1 MSGTADQDHRIPY
14 IITLFPTKKPCDIS
28 KVHSRPTIQ
37 RRNALASRPPI
48 THAGGMN
55 TCSTIPTESTST
67 APAQAAPHNPA
78 SASGF
83 DAQAIDRTSAADLAA
98 IGGDKWTR
106 YPGCIGAFI
115 AEMDYGLAPCIQ
127 RAIDNACDHCKLGYI
142 PDPWKRRVAEACA
155 RWQKEHYGWNVSP
168 DIIRPVPDVLEAYE
182 IFLREIVG
190 AGNSVI
196 VPTPAYMPFLS
207 VPRLYGIDVIEI
219 DMLQAGDEW
228 AFDFDAIE
236 QAMRNG
242 CRAFVLCNP
251 HNPIGKVLTVDEE
264 RRISDLAAKYDARIF
279 SDEIHAPFVFDGFS
293 HIPFAT
299 ISDQAA
305 MQSMTAT
312 SASKSFNIPGTK
324 CAQVLLTNPNDLAMW
339 MDRAEWSEH
348 QTATIGAIA
357 TTTAYNE
364 GDPWFQDALKYV
376 KRNFALVD
384 EELNGRFAKVGYVRP
399 QGTYIAWL
407 DFKPLGIE
415 DPAAY
420 FLDRAKVALTDG
432 KECGRIGRGCVRM
445 NFAMPYPLLRDCFDR
460 MYTAMHEDGLL

>member
-1 MSGTADQDHRIPY
+1 MSDMTMTS
-14 IITLFPTKKPCDIS
+14 TLP
-28 KVHSRPTIQ
+28 RPT
-37 RRNALASRPPI
+37 
-48 THAGGMN
+48 
-55 TCSTIPTESTST
+55 
-67 APAQAAPHNPA
+67 A
-78 SASGF
+78 SAIDPFDDSGITSDTNTASATPDSGF
-83 DAQAIDRTSAADLAA
+83 DADAIDHTSTADLAA

-127 RAIDNACDHCKLGYI
+127 QAIDNASDHCKLGYI

-155 RWQKEHYGWNVSP
+155 AWQKNHYGWDVDP

-207 VPRLYGIDVIEI
+207 VPRLYGIQVLET
-219 DMLQAGDEW
+219 DMLQSENGWE
-228 AFDFDAIE
+228 FDFDAIE
-236 QAMRNG
+236 QAFRNG

-251 HNPIGKVLTVDEE
+251 HNPIGKVLTLEE
-264 RRISDLAAKYDARIF
+264 EQRISDLAAVYDVRIF
-279 SDEIHAPFVFDGFS
+279 SDEIHAPFVFDGYR

-299 ISDQAA
+299 ISEQAA

-364 GDPWFQDALKYV
+364 GDPWFQDALAYV
-376 KRNFALVD
+376 KRNFRLVD
-384 EELNGRFAKVGYVRP
+384 EQMHGRFAKVGYVRP

-407 DFKPLGIE
+407 DFKPLGID

-420 FLDRAKVALTDG
+420 FLDKAKVALTDG
-432 KECGRIGRGCVRM
+432 KECGKVGQGCVRM
-445 NFAMPYPLLRDCFDR
+445 NFAMPRPLLADCFDR
-460 MYTAMHEDGLL
+460 MYDALHADGLL

>member
-1 MSGTADQDHRIPY
+1 MS
-14 IITLFPTKKPCDIS
+14 DIS
-28 KVHSRPTIQ
+28 
-37 RRNALASRPPI
+37 
-48 THAGGMN
+48 M
-55 TCSTIPTESTST
+55 TST
-67 APAQAAPHNPA
+67 DPAATATHCHEQANT
-78 SASGF
+78 SGF
-83 DAQAIDRTSAADLAA
+83 DAEAIDRTSAADLAA

-127 RAIDNACDHCKLGYI
+127 QAIDNACDHCKLGYI

-155 RWQKEHYGWNVSP
+155 KWQKDHYGWDVSP

-207 VPRLYGIDVIEI
+207 VPRLYNIDVIEI
-219 DMLQAGDEW
+219 DMLQDGDAW

-236 QAMRNG
+236 QAFRNG
-242 CRAFVLCNP
+242 CKAFVLCNP
-251 HNPIGKVLTVDEE
+251 HNPIGKVLTLDEE
-264 RRISDLAAKYDARIF
+264 QRISDLAAAYDARIF
-279 SDEIHAPFVFDGFS
+279 SDEIHAPFVFDGYT

-299 ISDQAA
+299 ISEQAA

-324 CAQVLLTNPNDLAMW
+324 CAQVLLTNPDDLTMW

-364 GDPWFQDALKYV
+364 GDPWFQDALQYV
-376 KRNFALVD
+376 KRNFTLVD
-384 EELNGRFAKVGYVRP
+384 EEMHGRFNKVGYVKP

-407 DFKPLGIE
+407 DFKPLGIT

-432 KECGRIGRGCVRM
+432 KECGTIGQGCVRM
-445 NFAMPYPLLRDCFDR
+445 NFAMPRPLLRNCFDR
-460 MYTAMHEDGLL
+460 MYMALHEDGLL